1 MSIRRGD
8 ETDVE
13 IRRIQARRALYQQ
26 YHSRL
31 APRHTLFSWPESA
44 ILIEVQ
50 NELLTDL
57 QLDSDEE
64 SVYRRVFL
72 KELLRRLEE
81 EAATNMDPEIVVS
94 RVCKCKLWSQADL
107 LLGRRR

>member
-8 ETDVE
+8 ETDVV
-13 IRRIQARRALYQQ
+13 IRRIQARHALYQQ

-31 APRHTLFSWPESA
+31 APRHALFSWPESA

-50 NELLTDL
+50 DELLTDL

-64 SVYRRVFL
+64 SVYRRMFL

-81 EAATNMDPEIVVS
+81 EVATHMDPEIVS
-94 RVCKCKLWSQADL
+94 GVCKCKLWSQADL